1 MTCNPRNIIKPATG
15 KVIDHYQNGGTSD
28 IIEVIM
34 KADKQSDRYI
44 DRNQARCLIGSS
56 KYETARNIW
65 RFVKSN
71 IKYRPDRPGHE
82 VIKTPGALFDQ
93 GTGDCK
99 SFSVAEVALLRALG
113 FKNIRYRFAAYAPG
127 DYTHVYVV
135 CTINGQDVILDAVY
149 SRFDAEARY
158 AHKKDIPAAL
168 PKAINGFDTLRPAG
182 VRGDLRNVG
191 IGAALLALLG
201 YFLINQK

>member
-1 MTCNPRNIIKPATG
+1 MTCNPRNIIKPASG

-34 KADKQSDRYI
+34 RSDKQSDRYI

-71 IKYRPDRPGHE
+71 VKYRPDKPGHE
-82 VIKTPGALFDQ
+82 IIKTPGALFEH
-93 GTGDCK
+93 GAGDCK
-99 SFSVAEVALLRALG
+99 SFSIAEVALLRALG

-135 CTINGQDVILDAVY
+135 CTINGKEVILDAVY
-149 SRFDAEARY
+149 GRFDAEASY
-158 AHKKDIPAAL
+158 YHKKDIPAAL
-168 PKAINGFDTLRPAG
+168 PKAMNGLDTLRPAG

-191 IGAALLALLG
+191 IGAALLAIFG
-201 YFLINQK
+201 YFLITQK

>member
-1 MTCNPRNIIKPATG
+1 MKCNPRNIIKPAQG
-15 KVIDHYQNGGTSD
+15 KVIDHYQNGDTSD
-28 IIEVIM
+28 IIQVIL

-44 DRNQARCLIGSS
+44 DREAAKCLIGTS

-82 VIKTPGALFDQ
+82 VIKTPGALFEQ
-93 GTGDCK
+93 GAGDCK
-99 SFSVAEVALLRALG
+99 SFSIAEVALLRTLG

-135 CTINGQDVILDAVY
+135 CTINNEDVILDAVY
-149 SRFDAEARY
+149 SRFDAEASY
-158 AHKKDIPAAL
+158 YHKKDIPAAL
-168 PKAINGFDTLRPAG
+168 PKAITGIDTLSPAG
-182 VRGDLRNVG
+182 VHGNLRSAG
-191 IGAALLALLG
+191 IGAILLAIFGIYLTT
-201 YFLINQK
+201 QK